1 MNLRVVATVLLLLG
15 AIATGWSLL
24 HHRAHTVATGS
35 AAGRSDYVLHDFE
48 LVALDDQGRES
59 FTLRAPQLQQT
70 PGAKT
75 MDLATPLFLLPDDQ
89 GHYWQ
94 VRAQRGQ
101 VSANRDRITLRG
113 DVLTTNPPEEARKVA
128 MATQELNVFPDKKRA
143 SSPAV
148 VTITQPGSILRG
160 RGLEV
165 ELASKRYVLKSQ
177 VRSRYA
183 PSSR

>member
-1 MNLRVVATVLLLLG
+1 MNWRTVLTLVLLAG
-15 AIATGWSLL
+15 AILSSWSLWRNRQAE
-24 HHRAHTVATGS
+24 HRA
-35 AAGRSDYVLHDFE
+35 AAASTRSDYVLRDFE

-101 VSANRDRITLRG
+101 VSADRDRITLRG

>member
-1 MNLRVVATVLLLLG
+1 MNWRVLATVLLLLG

-24 HHRAHTVATGS
+24 HRRAQPAHAGA

-48 LVALDDQGRES
+48 LVALDDEGQES
-59 FTLRAPQLQQT
+59 FSLRAPRLQQT
-70 PGAKT
+70 PGART
-75 MDLATPLFLLPDDQ
+75 MDLDQPVFLLPDDQ

-94 VRAQRGQ
+94 VQARRGW
-101 VSANRDRITLRG
+101 VSASRDRIRLQG
-113 DVLTTNPPEEARKVA
+113 SVLGTSPPEENRKIA
-128 MATQELNVFPDKKRA
+128 LRTEQLTVFPDRHHA

-165 ELASKRYVLKSQ
+165 ALDTRRYEFLSQ
-177 VRSRYA
+177 VRSRYV
-183 PSSR
+183 PTFR